1 MNDYDSADDY
11 NDHDD
16 DHNDEHDDDDNDDN
30 AGHSRDC
37 HGKKTKQTKH
47 CVGNVRKRRLS
58 MPQYIRTCN
67 VTHRVALEYV
77 CPPRKE

>member
-37 HGKKTKQTKH
+37 HGKKNKPNI
-47 CVGNVRKRRLS
+47 VLA
-58 MPQYIRTCN
+58 M
-67 VTHRVALEYV
+67 
-77 CPPRKE
+77 